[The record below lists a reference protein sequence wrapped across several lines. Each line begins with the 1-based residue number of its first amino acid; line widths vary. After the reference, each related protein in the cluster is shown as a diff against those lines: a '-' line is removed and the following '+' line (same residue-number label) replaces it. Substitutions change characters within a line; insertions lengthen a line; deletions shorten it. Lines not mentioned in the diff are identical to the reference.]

1 MPEKQ
6 KTTRKLKAML
16 SADVK
21 GCSLLMADG
30 EVFTIR
36 TLKEYMAQQLT
47 FVLY

>member
-30 EVFTIR
+30 KAFTIK
-36 TLKEYMAQQLT
+36 TLKEFMAPQLT
-47 FVLY
+47 YVLY